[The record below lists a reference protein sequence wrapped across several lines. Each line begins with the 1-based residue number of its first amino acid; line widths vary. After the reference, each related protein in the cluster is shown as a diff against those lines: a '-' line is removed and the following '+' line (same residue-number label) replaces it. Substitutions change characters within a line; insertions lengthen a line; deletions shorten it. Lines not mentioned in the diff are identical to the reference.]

1 MRMSNHLED
10 RPIRAWG
17 WSSVLDDKPDELQYI
32 NPFTVTEISTV
43 VITKKCFGHWD
54 RPSFLPQKS
63 SQVRQAEMSAAGE
76 GHVAAAP
83 DGNIITTG
91 GGR

>member
-1 MRMSNHLED
+1 
-10 RPIRAWG
+10 
-17 WSSVLDDKPDELQYI
+17 VLDDKPDELQYI

-63 SQVRQAEMSAAGE
+63 SPVRQAE

-83 DGNIITTG
+83 DGNIISTG